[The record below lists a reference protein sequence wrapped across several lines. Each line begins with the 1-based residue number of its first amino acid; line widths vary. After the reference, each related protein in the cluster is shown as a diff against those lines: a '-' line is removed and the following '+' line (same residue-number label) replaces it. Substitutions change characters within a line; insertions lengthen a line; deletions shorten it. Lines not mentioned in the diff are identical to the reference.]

1 MEVKDGEELPGS
13 GTATVNITVSDA
25 NDHAPE
31 FIDTPYDFTVLE
43 NATMETIVGTV
54 SANDTDSPDSEV
66 GVAFIIALHN

>member
-1 MEVKDGEELPGS
+1 MEVKDGEELPDS

-66 GVAFIIALHN
+66 GVAFIITLPN